1 MSAPHLLPRF
11 TAYLAAF
18 TLLGVGCPSPA
29 PGPVGDDDDAAND
42 DDAADDDDDDAA
54 DDDDSADGD
63 PWDAV
68 RDAIDSAPITDLTV
82 LIGTAQGP
90 QFSFSKGDSS
100 PTDAYLI
107 ASASKW
113 LSSLTLLAAVDEGLL
128 TLGDRPQDHLSWWT
142 DDPSDP
148 RSEVTLEQLLSF
160 TSGFAGGEDSVP
172 CVEDPDS
179 TLDACAQTIY
189 ADFFEHEP
197 GTTFIYGPSHLQ
209 VAGAMVSA
217 ATGDRFN
224 RVFRDRIATPL
235 GLASTT
241 AFAVPSLDNPRVA
254 GGATASAEDYGT
266 ILTALVSGQLL
277 SPASMEVLGEDHT
290 GAGVTMAVVPNA
302 ATVNGEWHYALG
314 CWRECG
320 EDPYSTTCDEP
331 GVLSSPGAF
340 GFYPWWDIERGF
352 WGVLAIQLV
361 QAGGGAGTT
370 VPLGQQW
377 AELAAEA
384 LGR

>member
-1 MSAPHLLPRF
+1 
-11 TAYLAAF
+11 
-18 TLLGVGCPSPA
+18 
-29 PGPVGDDDDAAND
+29 
-42 DDAADDDDDDAA
+42 
-54 DDDDSADGD
+54 
-63 PWDAV
+63 
-68 RDAIDSAPITDLTV
+68 
-82 LIGTAQGP
+82 
-90 QFSFSKGDSS
+90 
-100 PTDAYLI
+100 
-107 ASASKW
+107 
-113 LSSLTLLAAVDEGLL
+113 
-128 TLGDRPQDHLSWWT
+128 
-142 DDPSDP
+142 
-148 RSEVTLEQLLSF
+148 
-160 TSGFAGGEDSVP
+160 
-172 CVEDPDS
+172 
-179 TLDACAQTIY
+179 
-189 ADFFEHEP
+189 
-197 GTTFIYGPSHLQ
+197 
-209 VAGAMVSA
+209 MVSA

-290 GAGVTMAVVPNA
+290 GAGVTMAVVPNT
-302 ATVNGEWHYALG
+302 ATVHGEWHYALG

-320 EDPYSTTCDEP
+320 DDPYSAACDEP

-340 GFYPWWDIERGF
+340 GFYPWWDTERGF

-377 AELAAEA
+377 AELAAQA